1 VIVPAVV
8 VKFAVALPAAIET
21 TPGTLRLPLLLE
33 SPTVP
38 PPAFDSV
45 TVQFVVVPLTKL
57 VDAHVRELMF
67 VCASSEIDEAC
78 DEPFNDA
85 VTVAAASAVTVPAV
99 AVKVPVVLP
108 AATTMAPGTLRTALL
123 LESPTVAPPVFDR
136 VTVQV
141 LLAPVPNVDGEHDS
155 EVTVAVAIRSTDAV

>member
-1 VIVPAVV
+1 MIAPAVV
-8 VKFAVALPAAIET
+8 VNVAVALPAAIET

-38 PPAFDSV
+38 PADFDSV
-45 TVQFVVVPLTKL
+45 TVQFVVAPLTKA

-67 VCASSEIDEAC
+67 VCASSEIDDDC

-99 AVKVPVVLP
+99 AVNVPVVLP
-108 AATTMAPGTLRTALL
+108 AATTMAPGTLRIPLL

-141 LLAPVPNVDGEHDS
+141 LLAPLPKVDCEQAS
-155 EVTVAVAIRSTDAV
+155 EVTVTVVMRSTDAV